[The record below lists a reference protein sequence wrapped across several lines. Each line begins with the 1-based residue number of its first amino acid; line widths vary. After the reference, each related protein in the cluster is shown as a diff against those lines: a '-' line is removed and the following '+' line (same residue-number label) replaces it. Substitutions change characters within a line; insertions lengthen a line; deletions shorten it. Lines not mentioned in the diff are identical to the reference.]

1 MKLKCLAILAIA
13 LVAEIG
19 TSWWRWVRAPTDT
32 LRAWYGGSFLAY
44 QTERLIPWVAI
55 AATLTILWVL
65 TMKRSVSK

>member
-1 MKLKCLAILAIA
+1 MKRYFAVLAIA

-44 QTERLIPWVAI
+44 EMERLIPWLVMVAM
-55 AATLTILWVL
+55 LLILWL
-65 TMKRSVSK
+65 LIEKRSVSK